1 MHDWPSPPGSGARE
15 PIVPISRELFRR
27 LCREAG
33 ASPRGRTNLNLHEPD
48 DTYQR
53 FLNVIQ
59 PGSYIQPHR
68 HAAPPKSESF
78 IVLQGR
84 IGFFQFDEDGH
95 LIQAVRL
102 GPDAEVIGVDVRPGV
117 WHTFFALQPDTVVF
131 EGKNGPYDPH
141 TDKTFAPWAPGENDP
156 GAAEYM
162 HALIDRLPAAD
173 AAESDPAS
181 PTPPRQ

>member
-1 MHDWPSPPGSGARE
+1 MAEQPAFSADNARE
-15 PIVPISRELFRR
+15 RVVYISGDLLRR

-33 ASPRGRTNLNLHEPD
+33 ASPRGRTNMNFHELD

-78 IVLQGR
+78 IVLQGQ
-84 IGFFQFDEDGH
+84 IGFFRFDEDGH
-95 LIQAVRL
+95 VVQAVRL
-102 GPDAEVIGVDVRPGV
+102 GPDVDALGVDVRPGV
-117 WHTFFALQPDTVVF
+117 WHTFLALRPDTVVF

-141 TDKTFAPWAPGENDP
+141 TDKAFAPWAPAEHDP
-156 GAAEYM
+156 AAAEYM
-162 HALIDRLPAAD
+162 HALIDRLPAVD
-173 AAESDPAS
+173 GAES
-181 PTPPRQ
+181 